1 MWYGMGFAAAFM
13 NPFTV
18 GVAQGIA
25 ELPLFSGM
33 GYRFLLLLHACV
45 KYFSSV

>member
-1 MWYGMGFAAAFM
+1 M

-25 ELPLFSGM
+25 ELPLFSGLVF
-33 GYRFLLLLHACV
+33 RLVLLIIMLAVTSLSAALCP
-45 KYFSSV
+45 